1 MCPFWKCLFTQIY
14 LLTADRELRLAE
26 LRENAAKNT
35 IVTYNK
41 HDLKEAG
48 GIEAFKSQLKETCQ
62 CELEHLESIGAFV
75 LHYESADHMTA
86 AQLKMR
92 VRDVAHASEDLV
104 VHMEFGKI
112 SVISSEETVEVSL
125 RKRSF

>member
-1 MCPFWKCLFTQIY
+1 M
-14 LLTADRELRLAE
+14 TADRELRLAE
-26 LRENAAKNT
+26 LREIAAKNT

-48 GIEAFKSQLKETCQ
+48 GIEAFKSQVKETCQ

-75 LHYESADHMTA
+75 LHYESADHMSA
-86 AQLKMR
+86 AELKMR
-92 VRDVAHASEDLV
+92 VRHVAHASEDLV

-125 RKRSF
+125 WKRSF

>member
-1 MCPFWKCLFTQIY
+1 M
-14 LLTADRELRLAE
+14 AE
-26 LRENAAKNT
+26 LREIAAKNT

-75 LHYESADHMTA
+75 LHYESADHMSA
-86 AQLKMR
+86 AELKMR
-92 VRDVAHASEDLV
+92 VRHVAHASEDLV
-104 VHMEFGKI
+104 VHMEFGKF
-112 SVISSEETVEVSL
+112 SVISSEEIVQVSL

>member
-1 MCPFWKCLFTQIY
+1 MMRHNTLK
-14 LLTADRELRLAE
+14 LLLLISLTSSADRELRLAE

-75 LHYESADHMTA
+75 LHYESADHMSA

-92 VRDVAHASEDLV
+92 VRDVAHASDDLV
-104 VHMEFGKI
+104 VHMDFGKI
-112 SVISSEETVEVSL
+112 TKISNEERVQD
-125 RKRSF
+125 R